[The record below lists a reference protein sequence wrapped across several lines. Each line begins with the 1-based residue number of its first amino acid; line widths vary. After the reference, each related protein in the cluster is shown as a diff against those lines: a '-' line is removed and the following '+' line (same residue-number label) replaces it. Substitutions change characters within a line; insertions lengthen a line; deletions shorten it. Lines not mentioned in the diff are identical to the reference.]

1 MWPTEN
7 SKLHSH
13 VLGFEKS
20 KHIIASKQSPF
31 SVETTSTCQAINLS
45 LTCNYM
51 KASDIH
57 ALDTT
62 DTKSLTGTSKFEVS
76 YHEQL
81 HTHCKGTGTSTLD
94 TSVPLKFMPKKKRGS
109 RQHRCIPGCQF
120 LPGKAHVFTSP
131 GTAQYQHRC
140 SSHRQHRQH
149 LAIPVPQA
157 TRASTSRHGG
167 LHSSSPSYGATIT
180 DFQVSGKP
188 ILCLTENLGDWNGG
202 LVMKMYRERLEEKP
216 LNPASSYR
224 YHQSSFKAPHG
235 GFTVLTLL
243 KNSVIEK

>member
-94 TSVPLKFMPKKKRGS
+94 TSVPLKFMPKKKTGKQAAPMHSGLPILAGQSPCVHIS
-109 RQHRCIPGCQF
+109 RYSP
-120 LPGKAHVFTSP
+120 VSTSLQLTP
-131 GTAQYQHRC
+131 ATPATPRHTGT
-140 SSHRQHRQH
+140 SSHPSFHLPPWGTSFLLTKLWSNHHR
-149 LAIPVPQA
+149 L
-157 TRASTSRHGG
+157 
-167 LHSSSPSYGATIT
+167 SS
-180 DFQVSGKP
+180 
-188 ILCLTENLGDWNGG
+188 L
-202 LVMKMYRERLEEKP
+202 R
-216 LNPASSYR
+216 
-224 YHQSSFKAPHG
+224 
-235 GFTVLTLL
+235 
-243 KNSVIEK
+243 